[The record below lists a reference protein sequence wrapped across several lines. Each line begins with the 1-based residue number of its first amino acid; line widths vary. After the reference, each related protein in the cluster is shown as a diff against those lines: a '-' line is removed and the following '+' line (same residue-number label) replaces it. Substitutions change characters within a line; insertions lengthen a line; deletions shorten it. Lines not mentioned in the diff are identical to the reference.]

1 MKAGVVQPRDL
12 MEKVLPQLDAVI
24 KPTAEESIFWSP
36 IRTMPNT
43 IAAEDKARISAEYK
57 RMIELRI
64 MPAYRALRGFI
75 ATEYLPAT
83 RASSGLGALPDG
95 QAWYAN
101 LIVQTTA
108 SDQTAAQL
116 HALGEQRV
124 QELQAQI
131 ATHAQRPPV
140 PVRRCQRAD
149 QPLPPGAA
157 AGQRTPAAGA
167 GYVAEGTA

>member
-1 MKAGVVQPRDL
+1 MRAGVVQPRDL

-43 IAAEDKARISAEYK
+43 IGAEDKARISAEYK

-83 RASSGLGALPDG
+83 RTSSGRARCPMAGLVRQPDRADHRQRPERRATARAGRATRAGAAGADCHRDEG
-95 QAWYAN
+95 CQAARHADCCCAACA
-101 LIVQTTA
+101 TTA
-108 SDQTAAQL
+108 SSST
-116 HALGEQRV
+116 V
-124 QELQAQI
+124 TP
-131 ATHAQRPPV
+131 TH
-140 PVRRCQRAD
+140 
-149 QPLPPGAA
+149 
-157 AGQRTPAAGA
+157 
-167 GYVAEGTA
+167 

>member
-1 MKAGVVQPRDL
+1 MRQGMKAGVVQPRDL

-95 QAWYAN
+95 QAWN
-101 LIVQTTA
+101 C
-108 SDQTAAQL
+108 
-116 HALGEQRV
+116 
-124 QELQAQI
+124 
-131 ATHAQRPPV
+131 RPRSP
-140 PVRRCQRAD
+140 R
-149 QPLPPGAA
+149 
-157 AGQRTPAAGA
+157 
-167 GYVAEGTA
+167 